1 MRHALEIALALI
13 VVLVACW
20 GELRAAGE
28 LKSGPQPG
36 ETIPG
41 PFHYLNVNGPHTG
54 NPHCLVCEFG
64 LRPSVLVFTRAVPAD
79 KSPVMD
85 LIQKLDEA
93 VDHQKNAE
101 LRAGVIVLN
110 DAFTK
115 EQTRKEVVRRLE
127 SSLRELKHVL
137 VAMDGPAGP
146 EPYKLNPEAGVT
158 VLLYNKQKVVGSF
171 AYPKDKFTDK
181 DVAGIVAA
189 VNKMIKAK

>member
-1 MRHALEIALALI
+1 MRHPLAIVLALI
-13 VVLVACW
+13 AVLAACRD
-20 GELRAAGE
+20 GVRAADE

-36 ETIPG
+36 EAIPG
-41 PFHYLNVNGPHTG
+41 PFHYLNVNGPHAG
-54 NPHCLVCEFG
+54 NPHFLVCEFG
-64 LRPSVLVFTRAVPAD
+64 LRPSVVVFTREIPAD

-93 VDHQKNAE
+93 VDRQKNAE
-101 LRAGVIVLN
+101 LRAGVVILN

-137 VAMDGPAGP
+137 VAVDGAAGP

-158 VLLYNKQKVVGSF
+158 VLLYNKQKVVASF
-171 AYPKDKFTDK
+171 VYPKDKFTDK
-181 DVAGIVAA
+181 DAAGIMAA
-189 VNKMIKAK
+189 VTKMIKAK